1 MKAIDLL
8 VGFGSVK
15 DSYVIGAEEFRQGK
29 HKAQIKRLS
38 TRKAWLIAGVIAL
51 MLLLVGCAV
60 VYVLRMQNLKVGEY
74 SFYVPTEYDE
84 NGNVI
89 PVESQEPITLLSLQG
104 TNMEALTEWVAFT
117 NTYDRDLSIAHEA
130 DNAVRAG
137 TPWDIPENYHLTY
150 GCYSQEMVDKLNE
163 IVEKYDLKLLSSYI
177 PCNYYE
183 SSVLLRSLDLD
194 GLVCDD
200 SNIQVE
206 YGTGNFYLEGTFDLN
221 MYISVDMG
229 SWKCE
234 RGPVSYRYSRKDYFD
249 TMTDTMLESHD
260 YIQWDYTRKDGKTV
274 LLVLD
279 DDGTARIYADLPDAF
294 ISIGLYSPIRV
305 DGKNVPM
312 TRAALQQFVELF
324 DLSIRPQPT
333 TMEKVKKCEADALQQ
348 HEAERAAA
356 RAEHEAMH
364 SAGYRVFV
372 DYLLETRPSPANLSY
387 ILYDLNSDGVDE
399 LVINSL
405 DILSIKD
412 GQSYKY
418 FDLTNTGV
426 FVGRFQPCEGNVFEV
441 YCEDFGMYQHYFYQ
455 ANAESASFLTGVTHD
470 TADDV
475 WYLILKDGASTESK
489 QPITQEEAQEILN
502 SYTRIDINW
511 FPLKKF
517 GQADVH
523 TYYIDPYA
531 QYISSKMDRYDN
543 AVNYEYTL
551 MDVNGD
557 GIDDLITREEACKAD
572 GTAFP
577 ILRIHSLRDG
587 SLWDM
592 NMGTFAYVCEGGIL
606 EETLDF
612 LEDSDRGEYWQYYR
626 CTKNGAEPIE
636 KIVRDPY
643 TLYWGRVQ
651 AGKEGRTITEEEA
664 MSVRNSYKRIV
675 LDMKPFSQYPLK

>member
-1 MKAIDLL
+1 MKAMDLL
-8 VGFGSVK
+8 VALGSVK

-29 HKAQIKRLS
+29 QKAQIKRRS
-38 TRKAWLIAGVIAL
+38 TRKAWLIAAVIAM

-60 VYVLRMQNLKVGEY
+60 VYVLRMQDMKVGEY
-74 SFYVPTEYDE
+74 NFYVPTEYDE

-104 TNMEALTEWVAFT
+104 ANMEALAEWVAFT
-117 NTYDRDLSIAHEA
+117 NTYDQDLSIAHEA
-130 DNAVRAG
+130 DKAAKAG

-163 IVEKYDLKLLSSYI
+163 IVEKYELKLLSSDI

-194 GLVCDD
+194 GLLCDD
-200 SNIQVE
+200 PAIQAE
-206 YGTGNFYLEGTFDLN
+206 YSDGHFYLEGTFHLN

-229 SWKCE
+229 SWKWE
-234 RGPVSYRYSRKDYFD
+234 RGSASYRYSRKEYFD
-249 TMTDTMLESHD
+249 PATGFMLESHA
-260 YIQWDYTRKDGKTV
+260 YTQWDYTRKDGKTV
-274 LLVLD
+274 LLVLE
-279 DDGTARIYADLPDAF
+279 DDGNARIYADLPDAF
-294 ISIGLYSPIRV
+294 ISINLHSLILVNGEM
-305 DGKNVPM
+305 VPM
-312 TRAALQQFVELF
+312 TRSALEQFAELF

-333 TMEKVKKCEADALQQ
+333 TMEQVKECEADALEQ

-356 RAEHEAMH
+356 RAEHDAMY
-364 SAGYRVFV
+364 STGYREFV
-372 DYLLETRPSPANLSY
+372 DYLLETRPNPENLSY

-399 LVINSL
+399 LVINNL
-405 DILSIKD
+405 DILSIRD

-426 FVGRFQPCEGNVFEV
+426 FVGRFRPCEGNVFEV
-441 YCEDFGMYQHYFYQ
+441 WCEDFGMYQHYFYQ
-455 ANAESASFLTGVTHD
+455 ANAESAVFLTGVTHD

-475 WYLILKDGASTESK
+475 WYLILKDGVGAEGK
-489 QPITQEEAQEILN
+489 QPITQEEAQDILN

-523 TYYIDPYA
+523 TYYTDPYA
-531 QYISSKMDRYDN
+531 QYIAYKLDRYDN
-543 AVNYEYTL
+543 AANYEYTL

-557 GIDDLITREEACKAD
+557 GMEELITREEAFKAD
-572 GTAFP
+572 GTSYP
-577 ILRIHSLRDG
+577 ILRIHSIRDRE
-587 SLWDM
+587 LWDM

-612 LEDSDRGEYWQYYR
+612 LEDGDRGEYWQYYR
-626 CTKNGAEPIE
+626 CTENGAEPIE

-651 AGKEGRTITEEEA
+651 AGKEGRTVTEEEA
-664 MSVRNSYKRIV
+664 MAVRNSYKRME
-675 LDMKPFSQYPLK
+675 LDMKPFPQFPLK